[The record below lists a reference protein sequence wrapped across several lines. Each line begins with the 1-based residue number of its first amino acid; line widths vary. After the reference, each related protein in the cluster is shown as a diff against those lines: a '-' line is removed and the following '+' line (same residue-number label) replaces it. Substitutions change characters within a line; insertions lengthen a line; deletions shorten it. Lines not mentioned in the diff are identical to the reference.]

1 MLCHFIFLSPNP
13 EVKKMTELEDKVRQ
27 EVGKVLDPETGQSF
41 EEMQMIQTVKE
52 TETGTVTVEF
62 VPTSPF
68 CPIAFKL
75 AADIRDAA
83 KTVPGVKKA
92 VVFCR
97 GHAMEQQINE
107 MTNK

>member
-1 MLCHFIFLSPNP
+1 L
-13 EVKKMTELEDKVRQ
+13 TDLESKVRE
-27 EVGKVLDPETGQSF
+27 EVGKVQDPETGMTLA
-41 EEMQMIQTVKE
+41 EMQMITNVREEEPGVVK
-52 TETGTVTVEF
+52 VEF

-75 AADIRDAA
+75 ASDIKNAA
-83 KTVPGVKKA
+83 KKVPSVKKA
-92 VVFCR
+92 LVYCR

>member
-1 MLCHFIFLSPNP
+1 
-13 EVKKMTELEDKVRQ
+13 MTALEDKVRE
-27 EVGKVLDPETGQSF
+27 EVGKVLDPETGMSF
-41 EEMQMIQTVKE
+41 AEMQMITNVKE
-52 TETGTVTVEF
+52 EEQGVVKVEF

-83 KTVPGVKKA
+83 KKVPGVKKA
-92 VVFCR
+92 LVYCR